1 MILNFSP
8 NFCKATVNFLL
19 ALIFSKYNLGSY
31 STAYDHFLSN
41 YMQISQPCCFDVQNF
56 ILKPSEI
63 WKVCLS
69 IWSSWR
75 ECEILSESECRYQT
89 SSAQK
94 KQAMPLFLKSLIHFS
109 LILPIFQCLSNESL
123 PSHDIQLNSVLFN

>member
-19 ALIFSKYNLGSY
+19 GLIFSKYNLGSY

-56 ILKPSEI
+56 ILCSFK
-63 WKVCLS
+63 LYT
-69 IWSSWR
+69 
-75 ECEILSESECRYQT
+75 ILLLT
-89 SSAQK
+89 SGICQK
-94 KQAMPLFLKSLIHFS
+94 KRERETNTCLQLLFELDSLCTWKKISLFLNLLTNNNFVAAFEWCIGYINFEFFW
-109 LILPIFQCLSNESL
+109 LGE
-123 PSHDIQLNSVLFN
+123 